1 MIRDGDSRADPVRAL
16 VQANASQYAP
26 ALQNELWYLT
36 KDKKVSPHPDQ
47 YHATLHLLLDSHITQ
62 INKTILMKLT
72 FIHLSEQHII
82 KVTEK
87 EGKHKRQIQALLT
100 FCQQESPH

>member
-1 MIRDGDSRADPVRAL
+1 MIGDGDSRADPVRAL

-47 YHATLHLLLDSHITQ
+47 YHLTLHLLLDSHITQ
-62 INKTILMKLT
+62 IPILMKLI

-87 EGKHKRQIQALLT
+87 ERKHKRRIQALLT